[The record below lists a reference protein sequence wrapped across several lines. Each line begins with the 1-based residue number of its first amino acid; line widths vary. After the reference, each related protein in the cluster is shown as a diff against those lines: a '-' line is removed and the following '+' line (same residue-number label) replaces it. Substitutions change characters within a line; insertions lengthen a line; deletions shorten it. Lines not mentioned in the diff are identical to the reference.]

1 VDADR
6 AGGRAVKTIDIVLPV
21 YNEEEG
27 LAAFHDRLMGVLD
40 SLSSRYQFKVI
51 YVLDRSRDRS
61 LTVLRELAATTASVT
76 VLHLSRRFGHQ
87 MSLIAGMDH
96 ASGDAVIMMDCDL
109 QHPPEVI
116 PLLLTRFEEGF
127 EVVHTVRRYDRRV
140 GFVKRLTSRL
150 FYNLQNLLSPVEIKE
165 GAADFR
171 IVSGRVAAVFR
182 ESIRE
187 QNQFLRGLFE
197 WVGFRQAEVSF
208 VSPPRAAG
216 TTKYR
221 PFRLFAFAITGIISF
236 SKVPLRVATLTG
248 FAMAT
253 LSAVYGCWL
262 LVKYF
267 VGGNFPPGYASLILV
282 VLLTSGLQ
290 LMFLGI
296 VGEYLG
302 SVFDE
307 VKRRPLYVVD
317 EIIEG
322 GSR

>member
-1 VDADR
+1 
-6 AGGRAVKTIDIVLPV
+6 VKAIDIVLPV

-27 LAAFHDRLMGVLD
+27 LAAFHRGLMQVLE

-61 LTVLRELAATTASVT
+61 LAVLRELAATTSFVT

-116 PLLLTRFEEGF
+116 PELLTRFEEGF
-127 EVVHTVRRYDRRV
+127 EVVHTVRRYDEGV
-140 GFVKRLTSRL
+140 GLVKRLTSKL
-150 FYNLQNLLSPVEIKE
+150 FYQLQNLLSPVEIKE
-165 GAADFR
+165 GVADFR
-171 IVSGRVAAVFR
+171 LVSGRVAALFR
-182 ESIRE
+182 NSIRE
-187 QNQFLRGLFE
+187 QNQFLRGLFQ
-197 WVGFRQAEVSF
+197 WVGFRHAEVSF

-216 TTKYR
+216 STKYR

-236 SKVPLRVATLTG
+236 SKVPLRIATLTG
-248 FAMAT
+248 FGMAT
-253 LSAVYGCWL
+253 LSGVYGCWL
-262 LVKYF
+262 LMKYF
-267 VGGNFPPGYASLILV
+267 VGGYFPPGYASLILV
-282 VLLTSGLQ
+282 VLVTSGLQ

-322 GSR
+322 GPR